1 MSNFRWTPRAVL
13 LIFSEKHFDLN
24 YRELKSFL
32 SLSVPSILPLSA
44 LVLHLSLVLCSSYS
58 QELLGSALF
67 LLSWFYSFLFAILS
81 FAHFAVAL
89 RICFGYLYM
98 GIIGRMN
105 TRIMLSYFT
114 PSFNCC
120 SLNVAAV
127 PYADTRAHFFFFL
140 YVYNVREYKWFAV
153 YLWTFNKFTKQLKTM
168 ACAHTPWFL
177 NYWLT

>member
-114 PSFNCC
+114 PPFNCC

-127 PYADTRAHFFFFL
+127 PHADTRAHFFFFFFMYTMCVNMNDL
-140 YVYNVREYKWFAV
+140 QFTSEPSANVR
-153 YLWTFNKFTKQLKTM
+153 N
-168 ACAHTPWFL
+168 
-177 NYWLT
+177 N